1 MSGWRQDQYLEQAYH
16 AITLQ
21 PAQSAVAS
29 EGGLPPGIRL
39 RRAMAG
45 LITPSSPDSA

>member
-21 PAQSAVAS
+21 PAHSAVAS
-29 EGGLPPGIRL
+29 EGGLPGIRL

-45 LITPSSPDSA
+45 LITPLSPDSA